1 MAISDSTPLSVVPA
15 NATDM
20 KSKITWIMSG
30 SEIKKNGITIKEN
43 YAPSLERLE
52 VLIFFLEL
60 HVQHKQFLG
69 KTIFTQFDF
78 VLCPFR

>member
-30 SEIKKNGITIKEN
+30 SEIKKNGITIREN

-52 VLIFFLEL
+52 VFLFVYMYIFLITTEKLL
-60 HVQHKQFLG
+60 
-69 KTIFTQFDF
+69 
-78 VLCPFR
+78 

>member
-60 HVQHKQFLG
+60 HVQHKQFL
-69 KTIFTQFDF
+69 
-78 VLCPFR
+78 

>member
-20 KSKITWIMSG
+20 KSKITWIMTG

-52 VLIFFLEL
+52 VSIIFLEFSYS
-60 HVQHKQFLG
+60 HTINFFEKQFDHV
-69 KTIFTQFDF
+69 FSF
-78 VLCPFR
+78 